1 MPDRFIDPPLF
12 RSPFVP
18 ERLEGDDRNS
28 GPRGGG
34 SSKRRAS
41 SVSALLM
48 ALVAC
53 LGIGIMA
60 APAAQ
65 ADTDFQCNFTL
76 PAGTYEGNIVVPP
89 GQDCFLTH
97 VIVHG
102 NVKALADSQ
111 LNIHDSTIYGNV
123 EGDKADAVN
132 VNISTVHGNISAKE
146 GGPALRPGL
155 LNCDLAPPFD
165 NPCEFQVQGT
175 TVVNGNIQATKM
187 TGSVAT
193 ISNDIQKGNV
203 QFVDNNIIAA
213 APSGDVEILFI
224 WSNFPRIAGDLQV
237 FKNTGPGPKFVFQNP
252 VEGVIQCYENDPPF
266 LGGPNFGRAPDQ
278 PPPLMS
284 GKNQC
289 FGTST

>member
-1 MPDRFIDPPLF
+1 
-12 RSPFVP
+12 V
-18 ERLEGDDRNS
+18 
-28 GPRGGG
+28 
-34 SSKRRAS
+34 
-41 SVSALLM
+41 
-48 ALVAC
+48 
-53 LGIGIMA
+53 
-60 APAAQ
+60 
-65 ADTDFQCNFTL
+65 T
-76 PAGTYEGNIVVPP
+76 
-89 GQDCFLTH
+89 
-97 VIVHG
+97 VHG
-102 NVKALADSQ
+102 NVKALADAQ
-111 LNIHDSTIYGNV
+111 LNVNQSTVFGNI

-132 VNISTVHGNISAKE
+132 VNVSTVHGNISAKE

-155 LNCDLAPPFD
+155 LNCDLGPPFD

-193 ISNDIQKGNV
+193 ISNDVQKGNV
-203 QFVDNNIIAA
+203 QFVDNIISV
-213 APSGDVEILFI
+213 APTGELEILFI
-224 WSNFPRIAGDLQV
+224 WSNFPRIAGNLQV